1 MTNGNDKHDK
11 PESWLDEPRNIK
23 LLIVVGLIVLA
34 LTVIADF
41 FYHGHPKFVVDGS
54 FGFYAWYGFL
64 TCLVMVLVAKLLGFV
79 LKRDDRYYDDD

>member
-1 MTNGNDKHDK
+1 MTNGDKHGK
-11 PESWLDEPRNIK
+11 RESWLDEPRNIK
-23 LLIVVGLIVLA
+23 LLIIISLIVLA

-41 FYHGHPKFVVDGS
+41 FYHGHPKFVVDGW

-64 TCLVMVLVAKLLGFV
+64 TCLVMVLVAKLLGYV